1 MNIAE
6 TFTGTI
12 HNLSSGGL
20 GVCTHPSGRTV
31 FVSGAWLGESGQFKI
46 QRLKGWVGFANV
58 VTLDVQSPHRVTP
71 ICSSHGYG
79 ANHCGGCSWM
89 FVDYEAQLSAKQ
101 QRVKATLKRV
111 LNETTSSKAP
121 KRVGQWLER
130 IETIWPSPNPLGYRN
145 RAQLKTD
152 GQKLG
157 YLALKSNK
165 LVDVEQCLILSPS
178 NQQTLSALR
187 EKLPNTAWRTREPSQ
202 HSRRHA
208 KTSLK
213 GAGNSTQIRGFN
225 APAGPVHGHHKKRK
239 VAWTTLDI
247 DEDTDADN
255 VQINRRLP
263 FRQANSAQNQRM
275 QTWLSE
281 RLQTIRGVSQSPLK
295 VLELFCGSGNFTEVI
310 ANAGF
315 DDIVAVECI
324 AQALQALDKKQL
336 RNVSTTL
343 CDLYDNKAFTTLMQ
357 THHNADVLILDP
369 PRDGLKTIDCLFTH
383 SAKCNSYR
391 DVLYISCNLATFSR
405 DLVTF
410 VEAGF
415 SVQQIQ
421 PLDQFPQTPHIE
433 LLCHLS
439 K

>member
-1 MNIAE
+1 M
-6 TFTGTI
+6 
-12 HNLSSGGL
+12 
-20 GVCTHPSGRTV
+20 
-31 FVSGAWLGESGQFKI
+31 
-46 QRLKGWVGFANV
+46 
-58 VTLDVQSPHRVTP
+58 
-71 ICSSHGYG
+71 
-79 ANHCGGCSWM
+79 
-89 FVDYEAQLSAKQ
+89 
-101 QRVKATLKRV
+101 
-111 LNETTSSKAP
+111 
-121 KRVGQWLER
+121 
-130 IETIWPSPNPLGYRN
+130 
-145 RAQLKTD
+145 
-152 GQKLG
+152 
-157 YLALKSNK
+157 
-165 LVDVEQCLILSPS
+165 
-178 NQQTLSALR
+178 
-187 EKLPNTAWRTREPSQ
+187 
-202 HSRRHA
+202 
-208 KTSLK
+208 
-213 GAGNSTQIRGFN
+213 
-225 APAGPVHGHHKKRK
+225 HGHHKKRK

-336 RNVSTTL
+336 CNVSTTL